1 MNRYLNIAVFWRLS
15 LLAVLAILIIN
26 CTSEKY
32 KESTDE
38 TVNITGYLE
47 SNQEQYSMFLEI
59 LETTNYSTF
68 MNTYGTYTLFL
79 PTNEAVQNYLD
90 EEGFSSISDIPL
102 EDLEDL
108 AKLHI
113 LEERIETVSFNDGK
127 IATPSMQGQFL
138 ITGAANVGGTS
149 NITVNKDARITASNI
164 EVGNGIIHVIDKMLK
179 VAKQTLAEMIDANDS
194 LSIFSTALKETGW
207 YDLLDEPLTYDEDSI
222 PTYLTVI
229 AQTNEVFGDN
239 GINSYADLENRYSH
253 LNDPM
258 NPSDSLN
265 LFMAYRIVPGLNY
278 LADLVGTSTVLTKA
292 PLEVIGIQLKRDSI
306 VLNEETFNDVFE
318 EGVAIDR
325 SLSDITASNGAL
337 HFVDDNFFIKKR
349 FPAPVYFDP
358 ADQPEFRQLSSV
370 FRKPGMSAA
379 LFRDELSE
387 VNYEG
392 GNYDLVY
399 SAPEIGSRTGRGWH
413 GDVLEIFRFRTGV
426 INNLELTT
434 PVIIKG
440 QYKVWVSYR
449 ASSRQPRVKAFFN
462 GQELPR
468 IANFSEYG
476 NTELPERVL
485 ESQGYKRHIHPYDDA
500 FYSRLMG
507 IINVETTGRHKIMLQ
522 SMDNSGY
529 WSWLDVIEFRP
540 VDMDQLYPKFESGGD
555 GLIYESDI
563 N

>member
-1 MNRYLNIAVFWRLS
+1 MNRLLNIAVFWRLS

-47 SNQEQYSMFLEI
+47 SNKEQYSMFLEI
-59 LETTNYSTF
+59 METTNYSTF

-127 IATPSMQGQFL
+127 ISTPSMQGQFL
-138 ITGAANVGGTS
+138 ITGAANIGGSS
-149 NITVNKDARITASNI
+149 NITVNKDARITSSNI
-164 EVGNGIIHVIDKMLK
+164 EVGNGLIHVIDKMLK
-179 VAKQTLAEMIDANDS
+179 VANRTLAEMIEDDES

-207 YDLLDEPLTYDEDSI
+207 YDVLDEPLSYNNDSV
-222 PTYLTVI
+222 PSYLTVI
-229 AQTNEVFGDN
+229 AQSNEVFSEN
-239 GINSYADLENRYSH
+239 GINSYTDLEEKYSH

-258 NPSDSLN
+258 NPADSLN

-292 PLEVIGIQLKRDSI
+292 PLEVIGIKLKRDSI
-306 VLNEETFNDVFE
+306 VLNEETFNGVFE
-318 EGVAIDR
+318 EGVAINR
-325 SLSDITASNGAL
+325 NVSDVTASNGAI
-337 HFVDDNFFIKKR
+337 HFVGDNFFIKKR

-370 FRKPGMSAA
+370 FRKPGNYAS
-379 LFRDELSE
+379 LNSDELSE
-387 VNYEG
+387 INYEG
-392 GNYDLVY
+392 SYDLTY
-399 SAPEIGSRTGRGWH
+399 AMPPIGDRTGRGWH
-413 GDVLEIFRFRTGV
+413 GDVLELVRFRTGV
-426 INNLELTT
+426 TNNLEFTT

-449 ASSRQPRVKAFFN
+449 ASDRQPRVKAFFN

-468 IANFSEYG
+468 LANFSEYG

-485 ESQGYKRHIHPYDDA
+485 ESQGYKRHIYPYDNA

-507 IINVETTGRHKIMLQ
+507 IVNVETTGRHTFMLQ
-522 SMDNSGY
+522 STEYAGY
-529 WSWLDVIEFRP
+529 NTWLDVIEFRP

>member
-1 MNRYLNIAVFWRLS
+1 MNRLLNIAVFWRLS

-90 EEGFSSISDIPL
+90 AEGFSSINDIPM

-127 IATPSMQGQFL
+127 ISTPSMQGQYL
-138 ITGAANVGGTS
+138 ITGAANIGGSS
-149 NITVNKDARITASNI
+149 NITVNKDARITSSNI
-164 EVGNGIIHVIDKMLK
+164 EVGNGLIHVIDKMLK
-179 VAKQTLAEMIDANDS
+179 VANRTLAEMIEDDES

-207 YDLLDEPLTYDEDSI
+207 YEVLDEPLTYNNDSV
-222 PTYLTVI
+222 PSYLTVI
-229 AQTNEVFGDN
+229 AQSNEVFSEN
-239 GINSYADLENRYSH
+239 GINSYTDLEEKYSH

-258 NPSDSLN
+258 NPADSLN

-292 PLEVIGIQLKRDSI
+292 PLEVIGIKLKRDSI
-306 VLNEETFNDVFE
+306 VLNEETFNGVFE
-318 EGVAIDR
+318 EGVAINR
-325 SLSDITASNGAL
+325 NVSDVTASNGAI
-337 HFVDDNFFIKKR
+337 HFVGDNFFIKKR

-370 FRKPGMSAA
+370 FRKPGNYAS
-379 LFRDELSE
+379 LNSDELSE
-387 VNYEG
+387 INYEG
-392 GNYDLVY
+392 SYDITY
-399 SAPEIGSRTGRGWH
+399 AMPPIGDRTGRGWH
-413 GDVLEIFRFRTGV
+413 GDVLELVRFRTGV
-426 INNLELTT
+426 TNNLEFTT

-468 IANFSEYG
+468 LANFSEYG

-485 ESQGYKRHIHPYDDA
+485 ESQGYKRHIYPYDNA

-507 IINVETTGRHKIMLQ
+507 IVNVETTGRHTFMLQ
-522 SMDNSGY
+522 STEYAGY
-529 WSWLDVIEFRP
+529 NTWLDVIEFRP

>member
-1 MNRYLNIAVFWRLS
+1 MNRLLNIAVFWRLS

-90 EEGFSSISDIPL
+90 AEGFSSINDIPM

-127 IATPSMQGQFL
+127 ISTPSMQGQYL
-138 ITGAANVGGTS
+138 ITGAANIGGSS
-149 NITVNKDARITASNI
+149 NITVNKDARITSSNI
-164 EVGNGIIHVIDKMLK
+164 EVGNGLIHVIDKMLK
-179 VAKQTLAEMIDANDS
+179 VANRTLAEMIEDDES

-207 YDLLDEPLTYDEDSI
+207 YEVLDEPLTYNNDSV
-222 PTYLTVI
+222 PSYLTVI
-229 AQTNEVFGDN
+229 AQSNEVFSEN
-239 GINSYADLENRYSH
+239 GINSYTDLEEKYSH

-258 NPSDSLN
+258 NPADSLN

-292 PLEVIGIQLKRDSI
+292 PLEVIGIKLKRDSI
-306 VLNEETFNDVFE
+306 VLNEETFNGVFE
-318 EGVAIDR
+318 EGVAINR
-325 SLSDITASNGAL
+325 NVSDVTASNGAI
-337 HFVDDNFFIKKR
+337 HFVGDNFFIKKR

-370 FRKPGMSAA
+370 FRKPGNYAS
-379 LFRDELSE
+379 LNSDELSE
-387 VNYEG
+387 INYEG
-392 GNYDLVY
+392 SYDLTY
-399 SAPEIGSRTGRGWH
+399 AMPPIGDRTGRGWH
-413 GDVLEIFRFRTGV
+413 GDVLELVRFRTGV
-426 INNLELTT
+426 TNNLEFTT

-449 ASSRQPRVKAFFN
+449 ASDRQPRVKAFFN

-468 IANFSEYG
+468 LANFSEYG

-485 ESQGYKRHIHPYDDA
+485 ESQGYKRHIYPYDNA

-507 IINVETTGRHKIMLQ
+507 IVNVETTGRHTFMLQ
-522 SMDNSGY
+522 STEYAGY
-529 WSWLDVIEFRP
+529 NTWLDVIEFRP

>member
-1 MNRYLNIAVFWRLS
+1 MNRLLNIAVFWRLS

-127 IATPSMQGQFL
+127 ISTPSMQGQFL
-138 ITGAANVGGTS
+138 ITGAANIGGSS
-149 NITVNKDARITASNI
+149 NITVNKDARITSSNI
-164 EVGNGIIHVIDKMLK
+164 EVGNGLIHVIDKMLK
-179 VAKQTLAEMIDANDS
+179 VANRTLAEMIEDDES

-207 YDLLDEPLTYDEDSI
+207 YEVLDEPLTYNNDSV
-222 PTYLTVI
+222 PSYLTVI
-229 AQTNEVFGDN
+229 AQSNEVFSEN
-239 GINSYADLENRYSH
+239 GINSYTDLEEKYSH

-258 NPSDSLN
+258 NPADSLN

-292 PLEVIGIQLKRDSI
+292 PLEVIGIKLKRDSI
-306 VLNEETFNDVFE
+306 VLNEETFNGVFE
-318 EGVAIDR
+318 EGVAINR
-325 SLSDITASNGAL
+325 NVSDVTASNGAI
-337 HFVDDNFFIKKR
+337 HFVGDNFFIKKR

-370 FRKPGMSAA
+370 FRKPGNYAS
-379 LFRDELSE
+379 LNSDELSE
-387 VNYEG
+387 INYEG
-392 GNYDLVY
+392 SYDLTY
-399 SAPEIGSRTGRGWH
+399 AMPPIGDRTGRGWH
-413 GDVLEIFRFRTGV
+413 GDVLELVRFRTGV
-426 INNLELTT
+426 TNNLEFTT

-449 ASSRQPRVKAFFN
+449 ASDRQPRVKAFFN

-468 IANFSEYG
+468 LANFSEYG

-485 ESQGYKRHIHPYDDA
+485 ESQGYKRHIYPYDNA

-507 IINVETTGRHKIMLQ
+507 IVNVETTGRHTFMLQ
-522 SMDNSGY
+522 STEYAGY
-529 WSWLDVIEFRP
+529 NTWLDVIEFRP